1 MTSVVLVHGT
11 GVREDGYASLF
22 DLVSGNLA
30 KLNRDLKLVRCFW
43 GDAHGARLHRDG
55 ASMPPRAGEDEAR
68 APDPGRPAEDV
79 RLASWAL
86 LDADPFAELLL
97 LAEEDARRGAK
108 YVPLDVT
115 PAEDLCPRL
124 DKLRDD
130 AAVRATADTHGLLIE
145 ELAGAADEVSGI
157 LATTL
162 RESTAPLS
170 TVRQV
175 AARAVIAAAL
185 ASADRRWDSAGA
197 SLDGNA
203 LDALLEV
210 VLRALGEP
218 GAALGIVS
226 DVTRPVWLPFWRS
239 AEWTASWRVRRRRS
253 DLSRQAAPPIGDILR
268 YQARGEGLRR
278 HIAEVLRET
287 PPPVVVLAHSLGG
300 VACVDLLATEDHR
313 DRVEAVVTVGSQAPF
328 LYELD
333 ALSSLS
339 FGDPL
344 PSFFPERWLN
354 VYDPRDPLAY
364 VGAGV
369 FGADRVRDVAF
380 NTRRPLLRAHSA
392 YWDHAPFY
400 QWLDKELFDAP
411 RD

>member
-11 GVREDGYASLF
+11 GVREDGYTALF
-22 DLVSGNLA
+22 DRVSGHLS
-30 KLNRDLKLVRCFW
+30 KLNRDLTLVRCFW
-43 GDAHGARLHRDG
+43 GEEHGARLNRDG
-55 ASMPPRAGEDEAR
+55 SSLPARPDKADAR
-68 APDPGRPAEDV
+68 APAPLTEDM

-86 LDADPFAELLL
+86 LDADPFAELYL
-97 LAEEDARRGAK
+97 LAEEDERRVEK
-108 YVPLDVT
+108 YVPLEET
-115 PAEDLCPRL
+115 PAEELCPRL
-124 DKLRDD
+124 QDLANHPTVVDT
-130 AAVRATADTHGLLIE
+130 AAAHGLLIRE
-145 ELAGAADEVSGI
+145 MVDAAHEVSDI

-162 RESTAPLS
+162 RETTSPLS

-175 AARAVIAAAL
+175 AARAVVAAAL
-185 ASADRRWDSAGA
+185 ASADQRWDAAGA
-197 SLDGNA
+197 SVDGSA
-203 LDALLEV
+203 VDALLEV
-210 VLRALGEP
+210 VLSALGEP

-226 DVTRPVWLPFWRS
+226 DVTRPVWLPLWRS

-278 HIAEVLRET
+278 HISEVLRAAS
-287 PPPVVVLAHSLGG
+287 PPVVVLAHSLGG

-313 DRVEAVVTVGSQAPF
+313 KLVKALVTVGSQAPF

-339 FGDPL
+339 FGDAL
-344 PSFFPERWLN
+344 PSFFPERWIN

-369 FGADRVRDVAF
+369 FGANRVTDVPF

-400 QWLDKELFDAP
+400 KWLDKEIFDVA

>member
-11 GVREDGYASLF
+11 GVREDGYTSLF
-22 DLVSGNLA
+22 DLVSGHLA
-30 KLNRDLKLVRCFW
+30 KLSRDLTPVRCFW
-43 GDAHGARLHRDG
+43 GEEHGARLHCNG
-55 ASMPPRAGEDEAR
+55 SSLPPKPGEADAR
-68 APDPGRPAEDV
+68 APDPAAEEV

-86 LDADPFAELLL
+86 LDADPFAELFL
-97 LAEEDARRGAK
+97 LAEEDDRRAER
-108 YVPLDVT
+108 YVPQDES

-124 DKLRDD
+124 D
-130 AAVRATADTHGLLIE
+130 
-145 ELAGAADEVSGI
+145 ELADDPAVAEAAKAYGVPVPEVVSAAGEVAHI

-162 RESTAPLS
+162 RETTSPLS

-175 AARAVIAAAL
+175 AARAVVAAML
-185 ASADRRWDSAGA
+185 ATADQQWDAAGA
-197 SLDGNA
+197 SLDGA
-203 LDALLEV
+203 AVDALLEV
-210 VLRALGEP
+210 VLSALGEP

-253 DLSRQAAPPIGDILR
+253 NLSRQAAPPIGDILR
-268 YQARGEGLRR
+268 YQTRGEGLRQ
-278 HIAEVLRET
+278 HISQVLRT
-287 PPPVVVLAHSLGG
+287 APPPVVVLAHSLGG

-313 DRVEAVVTVGSQAPF
+313 DRVKALVTVGSQAPF

-339 FGDPL
+339 YGDPL
-344 PSFFPERWLN
+344 PSFFPEQWIN

-369 FGADRVRDVAF
+369 FGASRVKDVAF

-400 QWLDKELFDAP
+400 KWLDKELFDAA